1 MRKILLSLKMSG
13 KPFRQNNYHNNSPI
27 SRTERREKVKKE
39 DVNGR
44 SEKVQREE
52 IKEKLTQTICNV
64 ANNIIENKYQPEI
77 EADVIEALANLAST
91 RASMI

>member
-1 MRKILLSLKMSG
+1 M
-13 KPFRQNNYHNNSPI
+13 
-27 SRTERREKVKKE
+27 KKE

-64 ANNIIENKYQPEI
+64 ANNIIENKYPPEI
-77 EADVIEALANLAST
+77 EANAIEALANLAST